1 MAATGVVFP
10 AIKSASEQSPE
21 VREKD
26 APNAQ
31 VFLDEQKAQ
40 HRTSITPISYH
51 GTEIS
56 QIVQD
61 AIQSV
66 ALGQQDAKSALGKA
80 NDQVNALFK

>member
-1 MAATGVVFP
+1 M
-10 AIKSASEQSPE
+10 
-21 VREKD
+21 REKEGL
-26 APNAQ
+26 NAQ
-31 VFLDEQKAQ
+31 VFLDEQKAEDG
-40 HRTSITPISYH
+40 TFILPISYH

-66 ALGQQDAKSALGKA
+66 ALGQKDAKTALTKA